1 MKDKIIE
8 QVKAEFDKRSQTGIE
23 KYNTTLDQNNKD
35 NFLQHLKEELMDAV
49 AYIQKVQEVDPIT
62 LRKRFNKAFNLPIH
76 HKPTTISWERSYLQ
90 YNMMLEELN
99 EYQDAQIK
107 FDKDLI
113 DVTDALVDMQ
123 EILFGMFAEHGL
135 LDKWHELYIEVHNSN
150 MSKLD
155 DNGKPLINGVN
166 CEIDPTRPIGKVLKS
181 KNFVEPNFKRILT
194 K

>member
-49 AYIQKVQEVDPIT
+49 AYIQKIQDVDPIA

-76 HKPTTISWERSYLQ
+76 HKPTLISKTRSNLHYK
-90 YNMMLEELN
+90 MMLEELK
-99 EYQDAQIK
+99 EYKEAVLHS
-107 FDKDLI
+107 DLI
-113 DVTDALVDMQ
+113 GITDALIDMQ
-123 EILFGMFAEHGL
+123 EVLFGMFAEHGL
-135 LDKWHELYIEVHNSN
+135 LDKWHELYIEVHKSN

-181 KNFVEPNFKRILT
+181 KNFIEPDFKRIINN
-194 K
+194 